1 MIIGITGC
9 ASDSKSSSV
18 APAAQSPAAQS
29 PAKAGAPAAGEA
41 ALSGGGQPTAIPD
54 ASGALPAITP
64 LGGALAITAGVT
76 VEVADV
82 RKAVL
87 DIPALVQGK
96 GAAIYN
102 TDIQVGDPR
111 FATAVIT
118 VKVPPADLEPLITG
132 LGGVGT
138 LVSRTQQTED
148 VNTQITDVEVRIA
161 TATASVDRIRALL
174 ADAKNLQDVT
184 AIESELTTRE
194 TTLEQLLAQQRNLA
208 GRVQLATLTI
218 TLTRTSEHPD
228 FAANSSKQSVGG
240 AWHDGWNRFTEIM
253 HGIAVGFAYA
263 IPFLVLAGAGASIAW
278 WVRRRRSDNTAASTP
293 ATPAGE
299 AL

>member
-1 MIIGITGC
+1 M
-9 ASDSKSSSV
+9 S
-18 APAAQSPAAQS
+18 
-29 PAKAGAPAAGEA
+29 
-41 ALSGGGQPTAIPD
+41 LSGGGQTATTPD

-76 VEVADV
+76 VEVVDV

-87 DIPALVQGK
+87 DIPTLVQAK
-96 GAAIYN
+96 GGAIYN

-111 FATAVIT
+111 SATAMIT
-118 VKVPPADLEPLITG
+118 VKVPPADLEPLIAG

-148 VNTQITDVEVRIA
+148 VSTQITDVEVRVA

-184 AIESELTTRE
+184 AIESELTARE
-194 TTLEQLLAQQRNLA
+194 TTLEQLLAQQRNLD

-218 TLTRTSEHPD
+218 TLTPQSEHSD
-228 FAANSSKQSVGG
+228 VAANSAKQTVGG

-263 IPFLVLAGAGASIAW
+263 IPFLVLAGIGGAIAW
-278 WVRRRRSDNTAASTP
+278 GIRRRRPGSSTASTP
-293 ATPAGE
+293 PAPVGE
-299 AL
+299 TT